1 MIDYIKGTIA
11 ELTPTYAVLENNSG
25 IGFILN
31 ISLNTFSSI
40 QDAKESKL
48 YVYEAIREDAHN
60 LFGFYEKQERN
71 LFLQL
76 TSVSGIGGSTA
87 MMILS
92 AFPPAELI
100 EIIATGNDAL
110 LKKVKGVGAKTA
122 QRIIVDLH
130 DKVAKGAS
138 GVDITSITD
147 TPQSGKV
154 VEESIAALVML
165 GFPQTA
171 SQKVIQTI
179 VKENPQISVEGAIK
193 EALKRI

>member
-11 ELTPTYAVLENNSG
+11 DITPTYAVLETNSG
-25 IGFILN
+25 IGYILN

-40 QDAKESKL
+40 QEKRECKL
-48 YVYEAIREDAHN
+48 YVYEAIREDAHI
-60 LFGFYEKQERN
+60 LFGFSEKQERN

-76 TSVSGIGGSTA
+76 ISVSGIGGSTA
-87 MMILS
+87 IMILS
-92 AFPPAELI
+92 AFPPAELT

-130 DKVAKGAS
+130 DKVAKGVPAS
-138 GVDITSITD
+138 DMLSMGTASQAGQI
-147 TPQSGKV
+147 
-154 VEESIAALVML
+154 VEESVAALVML
-165 GFPQTA
+165 GFTQAA
-171 SQKVIQTI
+171 SQKAIQAI
-179 VKENPQISVEGAIK
+179 VKEQPAITVEGAIK

>member
-1 MIDYIKGTIA
+1 MIDYIKGNIA
-11 ELTPTYAVLENNSG
+11 EITPTYAVIENSSG

-31 ISLNTFSSI
+31 ISLNTFSAI
-40 QDAKESKL
+40 QEAKECKL
-48 YVYEAIREDAHN
+48 YVYEAIREDAHI
-60 LFGFYEKQERN
+60 LFGFSEKQERN

-76 TSVSGIGGSTA
+76 ISVSGIGGSTA
-87 MMILS
+87 IMILS

-130 DKVAKGAS
+130 DKVAKGAANADMLNLATAS
-138 GVDITSITD
+138 PAG
-147 TPQSGKV
+147 QV
-154 VEESIAALVML
+154 VEESVAALVML
-165 GFPQTA
+165 GFPQAA
-171 SQKVIQTI
+171 SQKVIQAI

>member
-1 MIDYIKGTIA
+1 MIDYIKGNIA
-11 ELTPTYAVLENNSG
+11 EITPTYAVIENSSG

-31 ISLNTFSSI
+31 ISLNTFSAI
-40 QDAKESKL
+40 QEAKECKL
-48 YVYEAIREDAHN
+48 YVYEAIREDAHI
-60 LFGFYEKQERN
+60 LFGFSEKQERN

-76 TSVSGIGGSTA
+76 ISVSGIGGSTA
-87 MMILS
+87 IMILS

-122 QRIIVDLH
+122 QRIIVDLQ
-130 DKVAKGAS
+130 DKVAKGATNADMLNLATAS
-138 GVDITSITD
+138 PAG
-147 TPQSGKV
+147 QV
-154 VEESIAALVML
+154 VEESVAALVML
-165 GFPQTA
+165 GFPQAA
-171 SQKVIQTI
+171 SQKVIQAI